1 MIPTEYKQDIIQS
14 GINFIR
20 SITEAYGSDEGIKL
34 WENIASVLDP
44 DVKGQIFI
52 AMLTGEYNSVVSISG
67 YVPNSNRIT
76 MIKAIRNVDSRR
88 LGLKEAKD
96 MTDELYKGTAIKLE
110 VNPKKRALILLE
122 LRDAGFYV

>member
-110 VNPKKRALILLE
+110 VNPKKRASILLE